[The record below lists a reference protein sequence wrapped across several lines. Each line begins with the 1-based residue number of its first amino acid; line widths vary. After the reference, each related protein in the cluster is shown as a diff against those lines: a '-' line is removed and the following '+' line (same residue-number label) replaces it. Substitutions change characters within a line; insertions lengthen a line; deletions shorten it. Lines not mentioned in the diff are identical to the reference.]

1 MLYNVV
7 KPADVDWR
15 GVDNSVVTWYDADRD
30 VLIVT
35 QYLMVTSQNVPE
47 VMKTIHARLSVTTI
61 TNSRE
66 YPKFIVK
73 EESGQTKMDNPLHRT
88 VKV

>member
-7 KPADVDWR
+7 KPADADWS

-30 VLIVT
+30 VPIVT
-35 QYLMVTSQNVPE
+35 QYPMVTSIVPE
-47 VMKTIHARLSVTTI
+47 VMKTIHARLFVTAN
-61 TNSRE
+61 TNSKE

-73 EESGQTKMDNPLHRT
+73 EESGQTTMDNPLHPT
-88 VKV
+88 VNI